1 MFNPGTVMEMRQ
13 ETPKLKEIVLKEWGA
28 IGFEEFIAELLIGCL
43 GKRQFQISRKRPL
56 CTAGSMPY

>member
-1 MFNPGTVMEMRQ
+1 MEMRQ
-13 ETPKLKEIVLKEWGA
+13 ETPKLKEIVLEEWGA

-56 CTAGSMPY
+56 YMEGSKPY